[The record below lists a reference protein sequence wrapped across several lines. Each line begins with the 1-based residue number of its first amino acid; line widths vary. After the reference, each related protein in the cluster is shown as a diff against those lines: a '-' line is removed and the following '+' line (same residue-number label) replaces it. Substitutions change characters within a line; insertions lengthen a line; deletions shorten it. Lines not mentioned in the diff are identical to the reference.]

1 MRKDEEL
8 ESLAKLTELSKY
20 IEYCV
25 VKKFRASSSDAITV
39 SKIMDS
45 RIICNLHI
53 FSVETWWW
61 TVYATPSISFLTW
74 RTCTWGS

>member
-25 VKKFRASSSDAITV
+25 VKKFRASSRDAITV
-39 SKIMDS
+39 SKNMDL
-45 RIICNLHI
+45 RIIYDIYIYDKCN
-53 FSVETWWW
+53 
-61 TVYATPSISFLTW
+61 VYLVWKPGGGQFTQRQVSLF
-74 RTCTWGS
+74 

>member
-25 VKKFRASSSDAITV
+25 VKKFRASSRDAITV
-39 SKIMDS
+39 SKNMDL
-45 RIICNLHI
+45 RIIYDIYDICICICNVY
-53 FSVETWWW
+53 SVWKPGGGQFTQRQ
-61 TVYATPSISFLTW
+61 VSLL
-74 RTCTWGS
+74 

>member
-25 VKKFRASSSDAITV
+25 VKKFRASSRDAITV
-39 SKIMDS
+39 SKNMDL
-45 RIICNLHI
+45 RII
-53 FSVETWWW
+53 
-61 TVYATPSISFLTW
+61 YATYIYSVWKPGGGQFTQRQVSLL
-74 RTCTWGS
+74 

>member
-25 VKKFRASSSDAITV
+25 VKKFRASSRDAITV
-39 SKIMDS
+39 SKYMYL
-45 RIICNLHI
+45 RII
-53 FSVETWWW
+53 
-61 TVYATPSISFLTW
+61 
-74 RTCTWGS
+74 